1 MALKAVIFD
10 WAGTM
15 VDFGSRA
22 PVEAFRTLFAEFG
35 TEITEAEAREPM
47 GLNKIDHIRALL
59 AMPRV
64 ADAWVLGN
72 GAVDE
77 AAVERLFARF
87 RELDRAV
94 VARFTD
100 LIPGAA
106 EVAAALRTRGMKI
119 GSSTGYNRDVMEA
132 VLEAAADQGYRPDNL
147 VCADDLPVGRPSP
160 MMMYKCFLDLQV
172 WPVSAVVKVDDTV
185 PGIQEGR
192 AAGSWTVG
200 LALSGNAAGIALED
214 LATPDAPHVAE
225 ARKRAQETLS
235 VAEPDYIIDTVA
247 DLLPVIEEI
256 ERRMARGF
264 RPPAGGASA

>member
-1 MALKAVIFD
+1 MALRAVIFD

-35 TEITEAEAREPM
+35 TEITEAEARGPM

-64 ADAWVLGN
+64 AQAWAGAN
-72 GAVDE
+72 GAADE
-77 AAVERLFARF
+77 DAVARLFARF
-87 RELDRAV
+87 REIDGDV

-106 EVAAALRTRGMKI
+106 EVVAALRERGLKI
-119 GSSTGYNRDVMEA
+119 GSSTGYNRDVMAA
-132 VLEAAADQGYRPDNL
+132 VLEAAARQGYRPDNL

-160 MMMYKCFLDLQV
+160 MMMYRCFLDLQV
-172 WPVSAVVKVDDTV
+172 WPASAVVKVDDTV
-185 PGIQEGR
+185 PGILEGR
-192 AAGSWTVG
+192 AAGSWTVA
-200 LALSGNAAGIALED
+200 LALSGNAAGIAVED
-214 LATPDAPHVAE
+214 LADPDAPHVGE
-225 ARKRAQETLS
+225 ARARAQETLRA
-235 VAEPDYIIDTVA
+235 AEPDYIIDTVA

-256 ERRMARGF
+256 EQRMA
-264 RPPAGGASA
+264 

>member
-35 TEITEAEAREPM
+35 TEITEAEARGPM

-64 ADAWVLGN
+64 GAAWARDN
-72 GAVDE
+72 GAADE

-87 RELDRAV
+87 RELDREV

-106 EVAAALRTRGMKI
+106 RIVEALRGRGMKI
-119 GSSTGYNRDVMEA
+119 GSSTGYNRDVMDA
-132 VLEAAADQGYRPDNL
+132 VLEAAARQGYRPDNL
-147 VCADDLPVGRPSP
+147 VCADDLPLGRPSP

-172 WPVSAVVKVDDTV
+172 WPASAVVKVDDTV
-185 PGIQEGR
+185 PGILEGR

-200 LALSGNAAGIALED
+200 LALSGNAAGIGVAD
-214 LATPDAPHVAE
+214 LDNPDAPHVE
-225 ARKRAQETLS
+225 AARQRAQEALAA
-235 VAEPDYIIDTVA
+235 AEPDYIIDTVA
-247 DLLPVIEEI
+247 DLLPVLDEI
-256 ERRMARGF
+256 EQRMV
-264 RPPAGGASA
+264 

>member
-35 TEITEAEAREPM
+35 TEITEAEARGPM
-47 GLNKIDHIRALL
+47 GLNKIEHIRALL

-64 ADAWVLGN
+64 GQAWAGAN
-72 GAVDE
+72 GAADE

-106 EVAAALRTRGMKI
+106 KVAGDLRARGMKI
-119 GSSTGYNRDVMEA
+119 GSSTGYNRDVMDT
-132 VLEAAADQGYRPDNL
+132 VLEAAARQGYSPDNL
-147 VCADDLPVGRPSP
+147 VCADDLPVGRPTP

-172 WPVSAVVKVDDTV
+172 WPASAVVKVDDTV

-200 LALSGNAAGIALED
+200 LALSGNAAGIAVED
-214 LATPDAPHVAE
+214 LAAPDAPHVAA
-225 ARKRAQETLS
+225 ARKHAHETLKA
-235 VAEPDYIIDTVA
+235 AEPDYIIDTVA
-247 DLLPVIEEI
+247 DLMPVIEDI
-256 ERRMARGF
+256 EKRMA
-264 RPPAGGASA
+264 